1 MPTYK
6 PRAARILFAA
16 AIAGAACG
24 SQPRPSSA
32 CNPGGEWVLGF
43 VADDSVVAGSGSLT
57 VRGSRAIV
65 DVDATFRE
73 GYGEP
78 ITDSAAIVLARG
90 DSIGI
95 RFAAI
100 GYQLDAR
107 CRQANVIEGRF
118 SVPLTAGG
126 NRRDRRPRRP
136 MVRGL
141 LADEPNRPL
150 LHLSR
155 VP

>member
-6 PRAARILFAA
+6 PRAVRILFAT

-32 CNPGGEWVLGF
+32 CNPDGEWVLGF
-43 VADDSVVAGSGSLT
+43 VADDSVVTGSGSLT

-78 ITDSAAIVLARG
+78 ITDSAAVVLARG

-118 SVPLTAGG
+118 SVPLTPGAPTVGRWSMT
-126 NRRDRRPRRP
+126 RRR
-136 MVRGL
+136 
-141 LADEPNRPL
+141 
-150 LHLSR
+150 
-155 VP
+155 